1 MSAIPNQDNEDSKA
15 VNGKENE
22 KSLNFLAK
30 ITSGCQQMI
39 VQSDKDKE
47 QKVTGLSNY
56 TYKYFDDSKEFTTDN
71 CGNTGRDDSDPNCL
85 LENICSLTG
94 SHDSMNKMNL
104 LASLVNLCMQRPE
117 LYEAIG
123 SSPLVYYAESL
134 LLTYTEALHKRNSCR
149 RGLIIPGPSSSE
161 LILLIP
167 VLKLL
172 ISSANMAVHKIRT
185 IFLYQSE
192 VLLQLMRASTQ
203 CSYNAISTY
212 NKLHDAVLG
221 KVLIGAILDMSSL
234 DTLALFAKC
243 FGIDASALNLKLLG
257 YHTILYDTSGTN
269 EININLNIS
278 QNQPPS
284 GKKHTQSLASNFDSN
299 PILDSCEDI
308 DNVNW
313 SDIIV
318 ARVLLLKVA
327 LVYMKDDWKEHLA
340 HISSHVQKHLRM
352 GDAVLQKPQIGTVYG
367 FWSSVS
373 VTQCV
378 A

>member
-1 MSAIPNQDNEDSKA
+1 MSALPNQDNEDNKA

-30 ITSGCQQMI
+30 IALGCQQMI
-39 VQSDKDKE
+39 VQCDKDKE
-47 QKVTGLSNY
+47 QKVKGLSNY

-71 CGNTGRDDSDPNCL
+71 CRNTSIDFSDPNCL
-85 LENICSLTG
+85 LENICSLSH
-94 SHDSMNKMNL
+94 SHDSINKMDM
-104 LASLVNLCMQRPE
+104 LAFLANICMQRPE
-117 LYEAIG
+117 LYETIG

-134 LLTYTEALHKRNSCR
+134 LLTYTEKLHKRNSGR
-149 RGLIIPGPSSSE
+149 QRIIIPGPLSSE
-161 LILLIP
+161 LTLLIP

-172 ISSANMAVHKIRT
+172 ISSANMAVHKIRM

-192 VLLQLMRASTQ
+192 ILLYLTQASTQ
-203 CSYNAISTY
+203 CSYNAISTH

-221 KVLIGAILDMSSL
+221 KVFTGAILDMSSM

-243 FGIDASALNLKLLG
+243 FGMDASSINLKLLG
-257 YHTILYDTSGTN
+257 YHTILYDTNGTN
-269 EININLNIS
+269 EININLNII

-284 GKKHTQSLASNFDSN
+284 GKKYTQSFASNFDYN
-299 PILDSCEDI
+299 PTLDSCENI

-313 SDIIV
+313 SYITV

-327 LVYMKDDWKEHLA
+327 LVYTKDNWMKHLA
-340 HISSHVQKHLRM
+340 HISSQVQKHLRM
-352 GDAVLQKPQIGTVYG
+352 EDAVLQKSQIGAVYG

-373 VTQCV
+373 VIQYL
-378 A
+378 